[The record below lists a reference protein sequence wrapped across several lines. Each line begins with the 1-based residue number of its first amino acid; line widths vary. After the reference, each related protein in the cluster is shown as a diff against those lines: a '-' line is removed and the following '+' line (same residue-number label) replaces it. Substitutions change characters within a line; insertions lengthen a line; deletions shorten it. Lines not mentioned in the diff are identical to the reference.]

1 MISLT
6 KRQLAALVLAALIA
20 GWWMSLPR
28 GSLPSPFTPPA
39 NDRPFLRMIARA
51 AKTFLWLAVVA
62 EGPPADA
69 EPAQFVRA
77 HVGEDGY
84 QTLDHGRG
92 W

>member
-1 MISLT
+1 MIQLT
-6 KRQLAALVLAALIA
+6 KRQLVALVLAAVVA
-20 GWWMSLPR
+20 GWWLSMPR
-28 GSLPSPFTPPA
+28 GSVPSPFSPPA

-62 EGPPADA
+62 EGPPAEA
-69 EPAQFVRA
+69 ETYSVVRA